1 MGTNVVFDIILIV
14 ILLILGYLTFFPKRK
29 SISQETVAHNNG
41 KDEDSLRA
49 VSYKL
54 TVPLRIQAYGRLIL
68 YMERIQFPVL
78 VKRVFHPAIS
88 KNDFQFS
95 LLQNVQ
101 DEFEHNIAQRL
112 YVSETTW
119 QLVVMAKEEALQ
131 HVNAVFGENQDADVV
146 VIAQKLASFENAMVE
161 KAVINI
167 KNEFNLL

>member
-54 TVPLRIQAYGRLIL
+54 TVPLRIQAYERLIL

-78 VKRVFHPAIS
+78 FKRVFHPDI
-88 KNDFQFS
+88 
-95 LLQNVQ
+95 
-101 DEFEHNIAQRL
+101 
-112 YVSETTW
+112 
-119 QLVVMAKEEALQ
+119 
-131 HVNAVFGENQDADVV
+131 
-146 VIAQKLASFENAMVE
+146 
-161 KAVINI
+161 
-167 KNEFNLL
+167 

>member
-1 MGTNVVFDIILIV
+1 MVTNVTFDIILIV
-14 ILLILGYLTFFPKRK
+14 ILLILGCLMFFPKLQSK
-29 SISQETVAHNNG
+29 SKATFVHDNG
-41 KDEDSLRA
+41 KDDDGLRA

-54 TVPLRIQAYGRLIL
+54 TVPLRIQAYERLIL

-119 QLVVMAKEEALQ
+119 QLIVFAKEEALQ
-131 HVNAVFGENQDADVV
+131 HVNAVFSENPDADVV
-146 VIAQKLASFENAMVE
+146 MIAQKLASFENAMVE

-167 KNEFNLL
+167 KNEFNSL

>member
-1 MGTNVVFDIILIV
+1 MLIV
-14 ILLILGYLTFFPKRK
+14 
-29 SISQETVAHNNG
+29 
-41 KDEDSLRA
+41 
-49 VSYKL
+49 
-54 TVPLRIQAYGRLIL
+54 PLKIQAYERLVL
-68 YMERIQFPVL
+68 YIERIQFPVL
-78 VKRVFHPAIS
+78 VKRVFHPGIS
-88 KNDFQFS
+88 RNDFQFS
-95 LLQNVQ
+95 ILQNVQ

-167 KNEFNLL
+167 KNEFNSL